1 MSLGR
6 MPTAWSRTALPVAV
20 SMTLTLRLPQFE
32 T

>member
-6 MPTAWSRTALPVAV
+6 MPTAMVADAPAVAV